1 MNDDPFSHLSK
12 WSTVREVVEDY
23 QESSKVPDD
32 GEHQLGRWTAVSD
45 EEPDLNCLL
54 KHYRNESS
62 TKPRAGKNERSSKY
76 VGVSEYVEVSGNVS
90 GDNDLRTYLKPR
102 YDSLCNKSTGS
113 RYDEKSRKNSKNSIV
128 NISEWKTVSSDD
140 EAENYH
146 KVASKVVD
154 TTAFS
159 NNKNGDKYNSPDQ
172 NKRKRHSS
180 GSRYYRD
187 SEKVDDKQSYK
198 SNYFTNHESSNVY
211 HKDDYKDSKSI
222 KYNERRDFR
231 SKYRDDYNRDDYSRD
246 DKRYKKYSDCR
257 KEDSSYNDGCYNDGS
272 DTYNADEP
280 HCSYKKPSS
289 IQERMLSMSQRALTE
304 EELKK
309 SADPGLQ
316 MNSDCF
322 IVSETDKV
330 DAIHINQRKININ
343 VRFQRPPFFLNQ
355 VIDLTSSDNEEEPEV
370 PFVELNKRK
379 PTHSLPQTPSS
390 SYYDS
395 VKEQKKSLPIYRL
408 KYELIKAIYDHQILI
423 VPGETGSGKTTQIA
437 QYMFEA
443 GFACDNSVIACTQP
457 RRVAAMSVA
466 RRVATEMDTHLG
478 DKVGY
483 TVRFDDRSSEET
495 RIKYMTDGVLLK
507 DLLYDPMVKDYSAVI
522 VDEAHERTVQTDVVL
537 ALLKRVCKERPN
549 FKLIVT
555 SATLDKRKFS
565 SYFNNAPVFSIPGRC
580 YPVEVIHAPEFEID
594 ENQPLEH
601 FTELAIRKVFHIH
614 TNEGPGDILVF
625 LTGQEEIESCC
636 ERLRERL
643 SSRMIDQHGDLIIRR
658 LYSTL
663 SADDQAV
670 IFEPT
675 PLGSRKVVVSTNIAE
690 TSLTI
695 DGIKYVI
702 DEGFVKQKEF
712 SCRKGV
718 DKLRIRKV
726 SKAQAKQRQGR
737 AGRTGPG
744 KCFRLYSQ
752 NEYDSRRED
761 TVPEIQRADLTPMV
775 ILLKAM
781 GIVDLFKFD
790 FLDKPPEHSLESA
803 LKQIWDLN
811 ALDDSGVLT
820 CIGDR
825 MSQIPL
831 KPKLCKVLIM
841 SVHLG
846 CSEEI
851 LTIVS
856 MLSCAKIF
864 VRPQF
869 KEEEAKAAKKKFQ
882 DTQGDHFAFLR
893 AYDEFIA
900 SGKSK
905 YWCDANFVSYRNI
918 MQAHHVRKQLL
929 RVMERR
935 GLDVVSAGDN
945 KCKIQQAICSGFFR
959 NAAKNTHVDGYRK
972 VTDKRKVYIHPG
984 SACFAKRPEWV
995 VFQDLVETSKE
1006 YMHEVMPIDPRWLI
1020 EFAPKVYE
1028 LGVWYK
1034 RRRNK
1039 KKWYA
1044 SKRFKKN

>member
-1 MNDDPFSHLSK
+1 
-12 WSTVREVVEDY
+12 
-23 QESSKVPDD
+23 
-32 GEHQLGRWTAVSD
+32 
-45 EEPDLNCLL
+45 
-54 KHYRNESS
+54 
-62 TKPRAGKNERSSKY
+62 
-76 VGVSEYVEVSGNVS
+76 
-90 GDNDLRTYLKPR
+90 
-102 YDSLCNKSTGS
+102 
-113 RYDEKSRKNSKNSIV
+113 
-128 NISEWKTVSSDD
+128 
-140 EAENYH
+140 
-146 KVASKVVD
+146 
-154 TTAFS
+154 
-159 NNKNGDKYNSPDQ
+159 
-172 NKRKRHSS
+172 
-180 GSRYYRD
+180 
-187 SEKVDDKQSYK
+187 
-198 SNYFTNHESSNVY
+198 
-211 HKDDYKDSKSI
+211 
-222 KYNERRDFR
+222 
-231 SKYRDDYNRDDYSRD
+231 
-246 DKRYKKYSDCR
+246 
-257 KEDSSYNDGCYNDGS
+257 
-272 DTYNADEP
+272 
-280 HCSYKKPSS
+280 
-289 IQERMLSMSQRALTE
+289 MSQRALTE

-343 VRFQRPPFFLNQ
+343 VRVQRPPFFLNK
-355 VIDLTSSDNEEEPEV
+355 VIDLTCSDNEEEPEV

-395 VKEQKKSLPIYRL
+395 VEEQKKSLPIYRL

-443 GFACDNSVIACTQP
+443 GFAGSSSMIACTQP

-537 ALLKRVCKERPN
+537 ALLKRVCKERPK

-580 YPVEVIHAPEFEID
+580 FPVEVVHAPESEID
-594 ENQPLEH
+594 ENQSIEH
-601 FTELAIRKVFHIH
+601 FTELAIRKVFDIH

-643 SSRMIDQHGDLIIRR
+643 SHRMIDQHGDLIIRR

-718 DKLRIRKV
+718 DKLKIRKV

-869 KEEEAKAAKKKFQ
+869 REEEAKAAKKKFQ

-905 YWCDANFVSYRNI
+905 YWCDANFVSHRNI
-918 MQAHHVRKQLL
+918 TQAHHVRKQLL

-1028 LGVWYK
+1028 LGVWYR

-1044 SKRFKKN
+1044 SKSFKKN